1 MNIRLWSTVL
11 RAVDPETMELK
22 TWGGPN
28 VPGLSLED
36 AQRWCWQNG
45 MGYLRVIGELAA
57 EIDENGCETDHES
70 IRAN

>member
-1 MNIRLWSTVL
+1 MEVRRWVTFLK
-11 RAVDPETMELK
+11 AVDPETMELK